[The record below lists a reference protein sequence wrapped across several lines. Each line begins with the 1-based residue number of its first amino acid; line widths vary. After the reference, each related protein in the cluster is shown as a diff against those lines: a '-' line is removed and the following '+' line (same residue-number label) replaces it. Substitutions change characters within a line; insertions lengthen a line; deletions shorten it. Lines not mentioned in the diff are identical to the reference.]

1 MKFAKVVF
9 WVAGIWGLLVITPLY
24 FLFDVIPTKDPPAIT
39 HPGFY
44 YGFVGCA
51 LAWQVAFCFIATD
64 PVRYRPLIL
73 PSILEKA
80 TYAIAIVVLV
90 AQGRTNPH
98 DLVFAGTDA
107 LLGLFFVIA
116 YAKTPALPERARPQ
130 SPNP

>member
-24 FLFDVIPTKDPPAIT
+24 FMFDTISRLDPPSIT

-44 YGFVGCA
+44 YGFVGTA

-64 PVRYRPLIL
+64 PVRYRPLML

-80 TYAIAIVVLV
+80 TYSGAVVTLFLQSRMH
-90 AQGRTNPH
+90 AS
-98 DLVFAGTDA
+98 DLVFASTDF
-107 LLGLFFVIA
+107 LLGLLFLFA
-116 YAKTPALPERARPQ
+116 YFKAAPRSQ
-130 SPNP
+130 SQPNG

>member
-1 MKFAKVVF
+1 MKFAKIIF
-9 WVAGIWGLLVITPLY
+9 GIAGVWGLVVITPLY
-24 FLFDVIPTKDPPAIT
+24 FLFDVIPKKDPPAIT

-64 PVRYRPLIL
+64 PVRYRPLML

-90 AQGRTNPH
+90 LQSRTNPH
-98 DLVFAGTDA
+98 DLVFAATDA
-107 LLGLFFVIA
+107 LLGLLFVIA
-116 YAKTPALPERARPQ
+116 YFRTPTR
-130 SPNP
+130 

>member
-1 MKFAKVVF
+1 MKFAKIVF
-9 WVAGIWGLLVITPLY
+9 WIAGIWGLLVITPLY
-24 FLFDVIPTKDPPAIT
+24 FLFDVIPQKDPPAIT

-64 PVRYRPLIL
+64 PIRYRPLML

-90 AQGRTNPH
+90 LQGRTNTH

-107 LLGLFFVIA
+107 LLGFLFVLA
-116 YAKTPALPERARPQ
+116 YSKTPLRP
-130 SPNP
+130 SAEHPVR